1 MKAYVMVGAL
11 FVSSLLLAQAPTT
24 IRLKPRN
31 ARLASEFSDLS
42 AIRELRDGRVLLF
55 DRKESQLL
63 LADFASG
70 STTKIGRTG
79 QGPGEYQIIVALLPL
94 GGDSTLASDFSRWLI
109 LDGAEIVA
117 TLPPDTPA
125 IRAVMLVPLGADR
138 NGRVLTRRFGG
149 GWAGRAQMRP
159 DSSVVALVDRATGR
173 SDTVA
178 TLRIG
183 VRRAQARPATGP
195 DGRMTAVSISR
206 VPLNSQEE
214 PVLFADGW
222 LAIARLEP
230 YRVDWRSP
238 DGQWIRGAPLPFR
251 PVPMSDRE
259 RDAYIA
265 NHRWAR
271 NATDW
276 PETAPPFDMSPLLS
290 SPDGRLVI
298 ARLPSADNPDTR
310 YDLIDRRGVSTGQ
323 LLLAAN
329 ERILGFGA
337 VATYVIATDD
347 DGIQRLQRHPWP

>member
-1 MKAYVMVGAL
+1 M
-11 FVSSLLLAQAPTT
+11 T
-24 IRLKPRN
+24 IRLKPST
-31 ARLASEFSDLS
+31 ARLANEFSDLS
-42 AIRELRDGRVLLF
+42 AMRELRDGRVLLF
-55 DRKESQLL
+55 DRTESQLFV
-63 LADFASG
+63 ADFASG
-70 STTKIGRTG
+70 ATTKVGRTG
-79 QGPGEYQIIVALLPL
+79 QGPGEYQIIVALVAL

-117 TLPPDTPA
+117 TLPRDTPA
-125 IRAVMLVPLGADR
+125 VRAVQLAPLGADR

-149 GWAGRAQMRP
+149 RGAGRAQTML
-159 DSSVVALVDRATGR
+159 DSSVIALVDRATGR
-173 SDTVA
+173 IDTVA
-178 TLRIG
+178 SLRVG
-183 VRRAQARPATGP
+183 VRRAQARPAAGP
-195 DGRMTAVSISR
+195 DGRMTAVSVSR

-214 PVLFADGW
+214 PLLFADGW

-238 DGQWIRGAPLPFR
+238 DGRWIHGAPLPFR
-251 PVPMSDRE
+251 PVPMNDRE

-276 PETAPPFDMSPLLS
+276 PETAPPFDSSPLLS

-298 ARLPSADNPDTR
+298 ARLPSADKPGAR

-323 LLLAAN
+323 LLLAADQ
-329 ERILGFGA
+329 RVLGFGGA
-337 VATYVIATDD
+337 AIYVITTDD